1 MDNSEALA
9 LLEEMDTIRVKAG
22 LTRMDENS
30 RRDFLKKMGAGAVAA
45 GAAAAGISPGTAQAG
60 EHTDSTIDTI
70 RKKIKH
76 IKRYAA
82 LMNQSAL
89 DAGGKEIDN
98 NLDYYNSITPE
109 GAIKMIR
116 IANSSHARTTKNIVE
131 MADNLEEWL
140 DLLIKE

>member
-60 EHTDSTIDTI
+60 IKVNENLKVISNRLEKLGYRMDDIMGAFGKLDPQTREDIITQG
-70 RKKIKH
+70 KIS
-76 IKRYAA
+76 
-82 LMNQSAL
+82 SAMH
-89 DAGGKEIDN
+89 DVAIEI
-98 NLDYYNSITPE
+98 S
-109 GAIKMIR
+109 
-116 IANSSHARTTKNIVE
+116 NIQLT
-131 MADNLEEWL
+131 MH
-140 DLLIKE
+140 DLVYP